1 MPINRLLD
9 AEVGGLFMDKKKLT
23 EALSKAMEEKGKKK
37 FKQSVEIIINMR
49 GIDFAKSE
57 NRLNLDI
64 VLPKGKG
71 GKELKSA
78 VFAEGNGADDAKR
91 AGADLIITP
100 DAIPSYAEPAKL
112 KDLSDNY
119 FLLAQPNLMGQVA
132 KSLGQALGKKGK
144 LPKPIVGSVKEL
156 IARSKN
162 AVRIVSKGKYM
173 PVAQAL
179 IGTEAM
185 STDDLVENAEAVYDA
200 VKNKVN
206 EGNIKSVY
214 VKLTMGRP
222 AKVA

>member
-1 MPINRLLD
+1 M
-9 AEVGGLFMDKKKLT
+9 EKSKLV
-23 EALSKAMEEKGKKK
+23 AAIQKAMEEKGKKK
-37 FKQSVEIIINMR
+37 FKQSVELIINMR

-78 VFAEGNGADDAKR
+78 VFAEGNMADEARR
-91 AGADLIITP
+91 AGADLVIMP
-100 DAIPSYAEPAKL
+100 DTIPSYADPAKL

-119 FLLAQPNLMGQVA
+119 FLLAQPNLMGAVA

-144 LPKPIVGSVKEL
+144 LPKPIVGNIKEL
-156 IARSKN
+156 IERSKN
-162 AVRIVSKGKYM
+162 SIRIVSKGKYM

-185 STDDLVENAEAVYDA
+185 STDELVENAEAVYET
-200 VKNKVN
+200 VKNRVN

-222 AKVA
+222 AKI

>member
-1 MPINRLLD
+1 
-9 AEVGGLFMDKKKLT
+9 MDKKKLVD
-23 EALSKAMEEKGKKK
+23 AISKALEEKGKKK
-37 FKQSVEIIINMR
+37 FKQSVELIINMR

-78 VFAEGNGADDAKR
+78 VFAEGSTADDAKR

-100 DAIPSYAEPAKL
+100 DQIPSYAEAAKL

-144 LPKPIVGSVKEL
+144 LPRPMVGNIKEL
-156 IARSKN
+156 ISRSKN
-162 AVRIVSKGKYM
+162 SVRITSKGKYL

-185 STDDLVENAEAVYDA
+185 SLDELTENAETVYDA

-214 VKLTMGRP
+214 VKLTMGKP
-222 AKVA
+222 ARAV